1 DDTECQIC
9 FNIFNSENRRPRALP
24 CGHIYCH
31 VCMTKEIRNGKKLC
45 PTCRMRHNAKR
56 VEDLPVCILVERL
69 VENITKTLN
78 VGANAQAPETNDEED
93 ERRKTES
100 IQQTCSTI
108 TDVND
113 TITALDKIVMEKGD
127 MISKREVTV
136 KQLEKSIEEAINAIE
151 DERKEINKEKTT
163 AEKAK
168 EQVRQ
173 GKVRRK
179 HIEDAQTNLQQ
190 SKTKKTIAN
199 RTNEIETVQT
209 NIKKWIEDVST
220 EFSIQ
225 YKVSEELGNILKTL
239 KSNKKV
245 CAETTISGK
254 IATAT
259 LSSKNN
265 RIHLHTFKH
274 VTSHEGATTIQYN
287 KVLSHLPRP
296 PTLLF
301 LDLACK
307 NVHHGRIYIR
317 LQPELH
323 TFIKHIY
330 RIFTGE
336 KGNSILGN
344 T

>member
-9 FNIFNSENRRPRALP
+9 FNIYNSENRRPRTLP

-31 VCMTKEIRNGKKLC
+31 VCLTKEIRNGKQLC

-56 VEDLPVCILVERL
+56 VQDFPVCILVERL

-78 VGANAQAPETNDEED
+78 VGANARAPETNDEED
-93 ERRKTES
+93 DYSEGPCSTHKKSFVYFYCDTHSLKICKECTIIDHPVNKCKIVSFKEEVERRKTES

-113 TITALDKIVMEKGD
+113 TISALDKIVMEKDD

-136 KQLEKSIEEAINAIE
+136 KQLEKSIEEAIHAIE
-151 DERKEINKEKTT
+151 NERKEINKEKTT

-168 EQVRQ
+168 EQARQ
-173 GKVRRK
+173 GKLRRK

-190 SKTKKTIAN
+190 SNTMKTIAN

-225 YKVSEELGNILKTL
+225 HKVSEELGNILKTL

-274 VTSHEGATTIQYN
+274 VTSHEGATTI
-287 KVLSHLPRP
+287 
-296 PTLLF
+296 
-301 LDLACK
+301 
-307 NVHHGRIYIR
+307 
-317 LQPELH
+317 
-323 TFIKHIY
+323 
-330 RIFTGE
+330 
-336 KGNSILGN
+336 
-344 T
+344 